1 MKPFYFI
8 IILFISSC
16 GFNNTEESNSVA
28 RVGDEYL
35 FKSDLSALISPR
47 LHAMDSVQITSSAIN
62 EWAEEQLYL
71 NKAKINLTSAEKKK
85 LNKLVS
91 TYRNDLYV
99 KTYVDKAIQ
108 SQLDTVVL
116 DDEISSYF
124 EKNKVNFKTNKDL
137 LRGRYVR
144 VRKENYNLRSIR
156 RSLRRYSNDDKVFL
170 DSIAL
175 QFTTYSLNDS
185 IWIQATQFFSR
196 LPSISERRY
205 KNILKNNTFFELE
218 DSLEVYLVVIEDVVK
233 RNELAPLP
241 YVEPTLKQILI
252 NKRKLELM
260 RQFDREV
267 IQEGLRQN
275 VFEVYE

>member
-16 GFNNTEESNSVA
+16 GFNNTEESNAVA

-35 FKSDLSALISPR
+35 FKSDLRALISPR
-47 LHAMDSVQITSSAIN
+47 LHAVDSVQITSSTIN

>member
-16 GFNNTEESNSVA
+16 GFNNTEESNAVA

-47 LHAMDSVQITSSAIN
+47 LHVVDSVQITSSTIN

-205 KNILKNNTFFELE
+205 KNFLKNNTFFELE

>member
-16 GFNNTEESNSVA
+16 GFNNTEESNAVA

-35 FKSDLSALISPR
+35 YKSDLSALISPR
-47 LHAMDSVQITSSAIN
+47 LHVVDSVQITSSTIS

-205 KNILKNNTFFELE
+205 KNFLKNNTFFELE

>member
-16 GFNNTEESNSVA
+16 GFNNTEESNAVA

-47 LHAMDSVQITSSAIN
+47 LHAADSVQITSSTIN

-205 KNILKNNTFFELE
+205 KNFLKNNTFFELE

>member
-1 MKPFYFI
+1 M
-8 IILFISSC
+8 
-16 GFNNTEESNSVA
+16 A

-35 FKSDLSALISPR
+35 YKSDLSALISPR
-47 LHAMDSVQITSSAIN
+47 LHVVDSVQITSSTIN

-205 KNILKNNTFFELE
+205 KNFLKNNTFFELE